1 MIINFLI
8 TVITIFRNLTHP
20 PTHSQR
26 VKFSCRQSIGT
37 SLTKF
42 WVGQSGQVEDYESVG
57 TVKKF
62 QKFQKGEIFGGGRT
76 VQNDSGNPT
85 KSELT
90 L

>member
-1 MIINFLI
+1 
-8 TVITIFRNLTHP
+8 
-20 PTHSQR
+20 
-26 VKFSCRQSIGT
+26 
-37 SLTKF
+37 
-42 WVGQSGQVEDYESVG
+42 VGQSGQVEDYESVG

>member
-1 MIINFLI
+1 
-8 TVITIFRNLTHP
+8 
-20 PTHSQR
+20 
-26 VKFSCRQSIGT
+26 
-37 SLTKF
+37 
-42 WVGQSGQVEDYESVG
+42 VGQSGQVEDYESVG
-57 TVKKF
+57 TVKKFKKF